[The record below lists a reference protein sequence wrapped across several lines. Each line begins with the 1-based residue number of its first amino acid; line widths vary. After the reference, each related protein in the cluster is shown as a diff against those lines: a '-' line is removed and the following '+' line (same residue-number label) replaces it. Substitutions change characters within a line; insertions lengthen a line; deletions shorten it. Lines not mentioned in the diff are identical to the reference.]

1 MGSPDLVLNRA
12 FPDQDEVPMG
22 KALEL
27 GGRYDNDKDE
37 LLLSNRHDDRESVK
51 RAAAVYNAS
60 TYRQQEMSF
69 PQVGSSI

>member
-1 MGSPDLVLNRA
+1 M
-12 FPDQDEVPMG
+12 PMG

-37 LLLSNRHDDRESVK
+37 WLMSKRHDVRERVK